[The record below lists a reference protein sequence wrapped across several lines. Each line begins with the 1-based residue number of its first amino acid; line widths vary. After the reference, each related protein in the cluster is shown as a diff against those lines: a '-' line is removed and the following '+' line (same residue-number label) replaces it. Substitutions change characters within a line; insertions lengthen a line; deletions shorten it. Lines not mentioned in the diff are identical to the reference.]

1 MYVDDSDV
9 GEVFRAYQNNWGKE
23 PWKSIAKQFD
33 GLTFKGDATD
43 LDENDGEMAIRFSAS
58 GKVAVKGSFVTGKDA
73 RGKDI
78 VYPVSGSAVL
88 SGPSIEGDGAVRV
101 WAFIYFPPKA
111 GKFAGYGN
119 EWDMEWNGKEFE
131 RVE

>member
-23 PWKSIAKQFD
+23 PWKSIAKQFE
-33 GLTFKGDATD
+33 GQTFSCEVGD
-43 LDENDGEMAIRFSAS
+43 LDENDGEMSLRFSAS

>member
-23 PWKSIAKQFD
+23 PWKSIAKQFE
-33 GLTFKGDATD
+33 GQTFSCEVGD

-73 RGKDI
+73 NGKDI

-88 SGPSIEGDGAVRV
+88 SGPSIEDDGAVRMR
-101 WAFIYFPPKA
+101 AFIYFPPKS
-111 GKFAGYGN
+111 GKFAGYAS
-119 EWDMEWNGKEFE
+119 EWYMEWNGQEFE